1 MNEAYFASGINVAYL
16 FYFIYSIGVFFPWL
30 FLFIEKSFTKKYY
43 DDSFLRSWNIIYI
56 LVAFLVFLGGQ
67 ADKIGFTFW
76 SGNYGGGTGF
86 YVGTILGVII
96 FSLVLTYIFVLISI
110 PLKKIHQITNKKNDE

>member
-1 MNEAYFASGINVAYL
+1 MNEAYF
-16 FYFIYSIGVFFPWL
+16 FYFIYILGVLFPWL

-67 ADKIGFTFW
+67 ADRIGFEFVLG
-76 SGNYGGGTGF
+76 SIGEGIGYF
-86 YVGTILGVII
+86 VGTILGVII
-96 FSLVLTYIFVLISI
+96 LSLVLTYIFVLIKI
-110 PLKKIHQITNKKNDE
+110 PLKKIHQITNKKSDE